1 MAHVAHMIWAISEHF
16 HFRKVGLVI
25 VMCIGLAWYVAHYF
39 HSQIPRP
46 ISFEQIQNA
55 IASNDIDLFTIGL
68 KENNNSNLDVKICS
82 RKCPPEYTM

>member
-16 HFRKVGLVI
+16 HFHKVGLVI
-25 VMCIGLAWYVAHYF
+25 VMCIGLAWYVSHYF
-39 HSQIPRP
+39 HSQIPKP
-46 ISFEQIQNA
+46 ISLEQIQNA